1 MTQVNLLPRE
11 VAERQRVRRFTAAV
25 GAGAGVAVILLA
37 FVYTLQV
44 GRLHAAQQA
53 LAAQQARNA
62 GLQQQISS
70 LQRFHTLKQEVTDKQ
85 ALVTGLTQGQ
95 IMWSGVMKDVS
106 SVIPTQMWLTQ
117 FNGSLTSATTGTPA
131 PGASGT
137 AAPSAT
143 TGANLVGTLQ
153 FSGYAMAHT
162 DVADWLDRLAQ
173 VKGWANPWVSSSQKT
188 TSGNTIV
195 VQWTGTVDLTSAAT
209 SEGRQQ

>member
-195 VQWTGTVDLTSAAT
+195 VQWTGTVDLTAAAT